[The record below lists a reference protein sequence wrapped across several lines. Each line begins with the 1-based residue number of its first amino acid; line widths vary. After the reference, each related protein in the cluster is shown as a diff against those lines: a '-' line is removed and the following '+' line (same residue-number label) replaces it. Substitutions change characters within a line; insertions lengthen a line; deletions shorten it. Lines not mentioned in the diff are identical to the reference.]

1 MRPEDAP
8 VMALLRQSLSYYS
21 DRQEV
26 LANNVANANTPGFT
40 PQDISQDSFRD
51 ALEAQMAGR
60 RARSG
65 GVTMQTS
72 QEGHMNGRPAA
83 SSNSWKAE
91 ASPDSQTTING
102 NSVVLEEQMVRAQEN
117 RLRYETAMSIY
128 QKNLNLI
135 RMAIRPV
142 AR

>member
-8 VMALLRQSLSYYS
+8 VMALLRQSLSYHS

-40 PQDISQDSFRD
+40 PQDISQDSFQE
-51 ALEAQMAGR
+51 ALESQLAGR
-60 RARSG
+60 RARSA
-65 GVTMQTS
+65 GVAMQTS
-72 QEGHMNGRPAA
+72 EAGHLGGRAVAGSNG
-83 SSNSWKAE
+83 WQAE